1 MLPGVER
8 SRGPSPL
15 ARGKQR
21 RHSTWPTLTGTIPA
35 RAGETKRRK
44 RGKVGSRDH
53 PRSRGGNLCKRSFLF
68 LGGGPSPLAR
78 GKHTPCTCRP
88 CNQGTIPARA
98 GETISDSARYS
109 PLRDHPRSR
118 GGNVALSRDGA
129 QVWGP
134 SPLARGK
141 LRGADQL
148 ARPAGTIPAR
158 AGETVD
164 LACTGSRWR
173 DHPRSRGGNL
183 LAGLGLDLG
192 AGPSPLARGKHD
204 EEANGG
210 LLIGTIPARAGETC
224 VRRPSPGPWRDHPRS
239 RGGNVAPAQRLK
251 QLAGPSP
258 LARGKR
264 RCRRAA
270 SACDGTIPARAGE
283 TLTGFLGLLLQRD
296 HPRSR
301 GGNAGHRAEPEL
313 QPGPSPLARGKL
325 HPKTQTANIYG
336 TIPARAGET
345 ITTANA
351 RELFGDH
358 PRSRGGNSMGT
369 GWGRLTLGPSP
380 LARGKRRQ
388 HWHDRQTERTIP
400 ARAGET
406 ISVVQRL
413 QILADHP
420 RSRGGNIKS
429 SLIRRWT
436 GGPSPL
442 ARGKQAN
449 SAKCS
454 AY

>member
-210 LLIGTIPARAGETC
+210 LLIRTIPARAGETALPPRC
-224 VRRPSPGPWRDHPRS
+224 ISLRWDHPRS
-239 RGGNVAPAQRLK
+239 RGGNLDRIPGAVAAK
-251 QLAGPSP
+251 GPSP

-264 RCRRAA
+264 RPSSRARA
-270 SACDGTIPARAGE
+270 TAGTIPARAGE
-283 TLTGFLGLLLQRD
+283 TAPEDANGQHLRD

-301 GGNAGHRAEPEL
+301 GGNHHHGQRSGAVR
-313 QPGPSPLARGKL
+313 GPSPLARGKL
-325 HPKTQTANIYG
+325 NGNSVGQADVG

-345 ITTANA
+345 
-351 RELFGDH
+351 
-358 PRSRGGNSMGT
+358 PP
-369 GWGRLTLGPSP
+369 TL
-380 LARGKRRQ
+380 A
-388 HWHDRQTERTIP
+388 
-400 ARAGET
+400 
-406 ISVVQRL
+406 
-413 QILADHP
+413 
-420 RSRGGNIKS
+420 
-429 SLIRRWT
+429 
-436 GGPSPL
+436 
-442 ARGKQAN
+442 
-449 SAKCS
+449 
-454 AY
+454 

>member
-192 AGPSPLARGKHD
+192 AGPSPLARGK
-204 EEANGG
+204 
-210 LLIGTIPARAGETC
+210 
-224 VRRPSPGPWRDHPRS
+224 
-239 RGGNVAPAQRLK
+239 
-251 QLAGPSP
+251 
-258 LARGKR
+258 R

-369 GWGRLTLGPSP
+369 VWGRLTLGPSP

>member
-1 MLPGVER
+1 MLLSRVQSDPADHPRSRGGNSASQEQQKYFQGPSPLARGKPFAAEVLNVAQGTIPARAGETCAPAPPPSCSGDHPRSRGGNWAMLPGVER

-158 AGETVD
+158 AGET
-164 LACTGSRWR
+164 LRCCSGQRHAW
-173 DHPRSRGGNL
+173 DHPRSRGGN
-183 LAGLGLDLG
+183 
-192 AGPSPLARGKHD
+192 
-204 EEANGG
+204 
-210 LLIGTIPARAGETC
+210 
-224 VRRPSPGPWRDHPRS
+224 PR
-239 RGGNVAPAQRLK
+239 
-251 QLAGPSP
+251 
-258 LARGKR
+258 
-264 RCRRAA
+264 
-270 SACDGTIPARAGE
+270 
-283 TLTGFLGLLLQRD
+283 
-296 HPRSR
+296 
-301 GGNAGHRAEPEL
+301 
-313 QPGPSPLARGKL
+313 
-325 HPKTQTANIYG
+325 
-336 TIPARAGET
+336 
-345 ITTANA
+345 
-351 RELFGDH
+351 
-358 PRSRGGNSMGT
+358 
-369 GWGRLTLGPSP
+369 
-380 LARGKRRQ
+380 
-388 HWHDRQTERTIP
+388 
-400 ARAGET
+400 
-406 ISVVQRL
+406 
-413 QILADHP
+413 
-420 RSRGGNIKS
+420 
-429 SLIRRWT
+429 
-436 GGPSPL
+436 
-442 ARGKQAN
+442 
-449 SAKCS
+449 
-454 AY
+454 